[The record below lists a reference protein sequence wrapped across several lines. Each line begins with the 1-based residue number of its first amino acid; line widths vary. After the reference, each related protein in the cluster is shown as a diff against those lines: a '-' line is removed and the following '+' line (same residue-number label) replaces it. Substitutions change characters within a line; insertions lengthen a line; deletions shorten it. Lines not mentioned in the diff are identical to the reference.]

1 MNEKRKTIK
10 LILSNVK
17 GYKADTAL
25 SIVFIVLEAVCE
37 CIIPFI
43 MSKLLNAL
51 SNYALS
57 GSHFDVMIN
66 YLIYL
71 PFSSYLLFSLEII
84 DKNSSSSSSLL
95 YFSS

>member
-57 GSHFDVMIN
+57 GLNFDLMIN
-66 YLIYL
+66 DLIL
-71 PFSSYLLFSLEII
+71 FGCILLILAIASFCGGVFAGRFSA
-84 DKNSSSSSSLL
+84 KAG
-95 YFSS
+95 